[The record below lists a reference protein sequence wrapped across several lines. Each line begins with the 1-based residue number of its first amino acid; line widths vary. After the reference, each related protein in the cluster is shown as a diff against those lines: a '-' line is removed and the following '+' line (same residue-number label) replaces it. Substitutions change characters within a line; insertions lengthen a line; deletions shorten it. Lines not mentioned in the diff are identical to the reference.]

1 MSKTASYIT
10 LGCKLNYAETS
21 TYERGFI
28 NAGYESVPWNK
39 GADLFVINT
48 CSVTE
53 HADKKSRNI
62 IRKLHKVSPDATI
75 VVTGCYAQL
84 KKAEVEALEGVSLV
98 FGANE
103 KSSLVTTT
111 LDYIA
116 QRTEMAGSDNSAACD
131 TCHGTGEHG
140 EVTSSDNTLADTAVV
155 TGTRHEVGE
164 HGEVTFSEN
173 ALDDTAAVTGTRHEA
188 GEHGDSTKM
197 YRENVLDGTKPSNSG
212 ILYRENVLSGTKSTD
227 AASTVTP
234 TDIRTDTNSATTSPQ
249 EETFAAYSSGEE
261 RTRSFLKVQDGCD
274 NFCAYCTVPY
284 ARGRSR
290 SISIDKAVSEAKKI
304 AASGVKEIVLTG
316 VNTGDF
322 GRKTGESFLDLLKA
336 LNDVQGI
343 ERYRISSIEPN
354 LLTDDI
360 VDWIASGTKFLPH
373 FHIPLQSGSDTI
385 LKDVGRKY
393 TTEFFANKIA
403 YIREKMNPKP
413 GELNADGS
421 KKPDVFFG
429 IDVIAG
435 LPGETDELFLETYN
449 FLKDK
454 IKPAFIHIFPYSRRA
469 GTRSAARKDQVQD
482 CVKTKRVAMLEELCK
497 TLNEDFIASQ
507 KGVREQVLFEEDNND
522 GVMSG
527 YTGNYIKVDR
537 PWDPNLAGKIVEVT
551 L

>member
-84 KKAEVEALEGVSLV
+84 KKVEVEALEGVSLV

-111 LDYIA
+111 LSYIA
-116 QRTEMAGSDNSAACD
+116 QRTE
-131 TCHGTGEHG
+131 
-140 EVTSSDNTLADTAVV
+140 
-155 TGTRHEVGE
+155 
-164 HGEVTFSEN
+164 F
-173 ALDDTAAVTGTRHEA
+173 
-188 GEHGDSTKM
+188 
-197 YRENVLDGTKPSNSG
+197 KP
-212 ILYRENVLSGTKSTD
+212 
-227 AASTVTP
+227 
-234 TDIRTDTNSATTSPQ
+234 TTSPQ

-449 FLKDK
+449 FLKDR

-537 PWDPNLAGKIVEVT
+537 PWDPTLAGKSWR
-551 L
+551 

>member
-1 MSKTASYIT
+1 M
-10 LGCKLNYAETS
+10 
-21 TYERGFI
+21 
-28 NAGYESVPWNK
+28 
-39 GADLFVINT
+39 
-48 CSVTE
+48 
-53 HADKKSRNI
+53 
-62 IRKLHKVSPDATI
+62 
-75 VVTGCYAQL
+75 
-84 KKAEVEALEGVSLV
+84 
-98 FGANE
+98 
-103 KSSLVTTT
+103 
-111 LDYIA
+111 
-116 QRTEMAGSDNSAACD
+116 
-131 TCHGTGEHG
+131 
-140 EVTSSDNTLADTAVV
+140 
-155 TGTRHEVGE
+155 
-164 HGEVTFSEN
+164 
-173 ALDDTAAVTGTRHEA
+173 
-188 GEHGDSTKM
+188 
-197 YRENVLDGTKPSNSG
+197 
-212 ILYRENVLSGTKSTD
+212 
-227 AASTVTP
+227 
-234 TDIRTDTNSATTSPQ
+234 
-249 EETFAAYSSGEE
+249 
-261 RTRSFLKVQDGCD
+261 
-274 NFCAYCTVPY
+274 PY

-393 TTEFFANKIA
+393 TTEFFATKIA

-449 FLKDK
+449 FLKDR

-497 TLNEDFIASQ
+497 TLNEEFIASQ

-537 PWDPNLAGKIVEVT
+537 PWDPTLAGKIVEVT

>member
-84 KKAEVEALEGVSLV
+84 KKSEVEALEGVSLV

-116 QRTEMAGSDNSAACD
+116 QRTE
-131 TCHGTGEHG
+131 
-140 EVTSSDNTLADTAVV
+140 
-155 TGTRHEVGE
+155 
-164 HGEVTFSEN
+164 F
-173 ALDDTAAVTGTRHEA
+173 
-188 GEHGDSTKM
+188 
-197 YRENVLDGTKPSNSG
+197 KP
-212 ILYRENVLSGTKSTD
+212 
-227 AASTVTP
+227 
-234 TDIRTDTNSATTSPQ
+234 TTSQQ

-449 FLKDK
+449 FLKDR

-497 TLNEDFIASQ
+497 TLNEEFIASQ
-507 KGVREQVLFEEDNND
+507 KGVREHVLFEEDNND

-537 PWDPNLAGKIVEVT
+537 PWDPTLAGKIVEVT

>member
-111 LDYIA
+111 LSYIA
-116 QRTEMAGSDNSAACD
+116 QRTES
-131 TCHGTGEHG
+131 
-140 EVTSSDNTLADTAVV
+140 
-155 TGTRHEVGE
+155 
-164 HGEVTFSEN
+164 
-173 ALDDTAAVTGTRHEA
+173 
-188 GEHGDSTKM
+188 
-197 YRENVLDGTKPSNSG
+197 KP
-212 ILYRENVLSGTKSTD
+212 
-227 AASTVTP
+227 
-234 TDIRTDTNSATTSPQ
+234 TTSPQ

-274 NFCAYCTVPY
+274 NSCAYCTVPC

-449 FLKDK
+449 FLKDR

-507 KGVREQVLFEEDNND
+507 KGVREHVLFEEDNND

-537 PWDPNLAGKIVEVT
+537 PWDPTLAGKIVEVT

>member
-111 LDYIA
+111 LSYIA
-116 QRTEMAGSDNSAACD
+116 QRAEMAGSDTSAACD
-131 TCHGTGEHG
+131 TCHETGEHG
-140 EVTSSDNTLADTAVV
+140 GV
-155 TGTRHEVGE
+155 
-164 HGEVTFSEN
+164 
-173 ALDDTAAVTGTRHEA
+173 
-188 GEHGDSTKM
+188 TKM

-212 ILYRENVLSGTKSTD
+212 ILYQENVLSGTKSTD
-227 AASTVTP
+227 AASTATP
-234 TDIRTDTNSATTSPQ
+234 TDTNSATTSPQ

-449 FLKDK
+449 FLKDR

-497 TLNEDFIASQ
+497 TLNEEFIASQ
-507 KGVREQVLFEEDNND
+507 KGVREHVLFEEDNND

-537 PWDPNLAGKIVEVT
+537 PWDPTLAGKIVEVT

>member
-84 KKAEVEALEGVSLV
+84 KKAEVESLEGVSLV

-116 QRTEMAGSDNSAACD
+116 QRAES
-131 TCHGTGEHG
+131 
-140 EVTSSDNTLADTAVV
+140 
-155 TGTRHEVGE
+155 
-164 HGEVTFSEN
+164 
-173 ALDDTAAVTGTRHEA
+173 
-188 GEHGDSTKM
+188 
-197 YRENVLDGTKPSNSG
+197 KP
-212 ILYRENVLSGTKSTD
+212 
-227 AASTVTP
+227 
-234 TDIRTDTNSATTSPQ
+234 TTSPQ

-449 FLKDK
+449 FLKDR

-497 TLNEDFIASQ
+497 TLNEEFIASQ
-507 KGVREQVLFEEDNND
+507 KGVREHVLFEEDNND

-537 PWDPNLAGKIVEVT
+537 PWDPTLAGKIVEVT

>member
-116 QRTEMAGSDNSAACD
+116 HRTE
-131 TCHGTGEHG
+131 
-140 EVTSSDNTLADTAVV
+140 
-155 TGTRHEVGE
+155 
-164 HGEVTFSEN
+164 F
-173 ALDDTAAVTGTRHEA
+173 
-188 GEHGDSTKM
+188 
-197 YRENVLDGTKPSNSG
+197 KP
-212 ILYRENVLSGTKSTD
+212 
-227 AASTVTP
+227 
-234 TDIRTDTNSATTSPQ
+234 TTSPQ

-449 FLKDK
+449 FLKDR

-507 KGVREQVLFEEDNND
+507 KGVREHVLFEEDNND

-537 PWDPNLAGKIVEVT
+537 PWDPTLAGKIVEVT

>member
-111 LDYIA
+111 LNYIA
-116 QRTEMAGSDNSAACD
+116 QRTES
-131 TCHGTGEHG
+131 
-140 EVTSSDNTLADTAVV
+140 
-155 TGTRHEVGE
+155 
-164 HGEVTFSEN
+164 
-173 ALDDTAAVTGTRHEA
+173 
-188 GEHGDSTKM
+188 
-197 YRENVLDGTKPSNSG
+197 KP
-212 ILYRENVLSGTKSTD
+212 
-227 AASTVTP
+227 
-234 TDIRTDTNSATTSPQ
+234 TTSPQ

-449 FLKDK
+449 FLKDR

-497 TLNEDFIASQ
+497 NLNEEFIASQ

-537 PWDPNLAGKIVEVT
+537 PWDPTLAGKIVEVT

>member
-116 QRTEMAGSDNSAACD
+116 QRAES
-131 TCHGTGEHG
+131 
-140 EVTSSDNTLADTAVV
+140 
-155 TGTRHEVGE
+155 
-164 HGEVTFSEN
+164 
-173 ALDDTAAVTGTRHEA
+173 
-188 GEHGDSTKM
+188 
-197 YRENVLDGTKPSNSG
+197 KP
-212 ILYRENVLSGTKSTD
+212 
-227 AASTVTP
+227 
-234 TDIRTDTNSATTSPQ
+234 TTSPQ

-393 TTEFFANKIA
+393 TTEFFANKID

-449 FLKDK
+449 FLKDR

-497 TLNEDFIASQ
+497 TLNEEFIASQ
-507 KGVREQVLFEEDNND
+507 KGVREHVLFEEDNND

-537 PWDPNLAGKIVEVT
+537 PWDPTLAGKIVEVT